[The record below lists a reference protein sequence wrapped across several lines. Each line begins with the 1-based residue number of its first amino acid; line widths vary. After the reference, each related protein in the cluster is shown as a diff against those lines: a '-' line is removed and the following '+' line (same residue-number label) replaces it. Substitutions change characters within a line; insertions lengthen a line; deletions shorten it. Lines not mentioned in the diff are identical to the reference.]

1 MIRDVRQFTCRVC
14 DAVIIGHIY
23 FQNGG
28 LALLLNLLSRF
39 ATSLRISRAYKY
51 MKSFGCKLLRHFV
64 ANAFVRPGNQRRLH
78 VDPDSAQSSLSVC
91 KKSFSNGCGFEGN
104 SSTSL
109 NFFVIARERT
119 STSSILRDACSIFS
133 FTALKDS
140 PNLLNSLFT
149 AASRCQT
156 SLERFWIA
164 SVRKPICKL
173 FNNAA
178 SVVGPTKV
186 TRQSRCTF

>member
-1 MIRDVRQFTCRVC
+1 
-14 DAVIIGHIY
+14 
-23 FQNGG
+23 
-28 LALLLNLLSRF
+28 
-39 ATSLRISRAYKY
+39 
-51 MKSFGCKLLRHFV
+51 MKFFGCKLAGHFV
-64 ANAFVRPGNQRRLH
+64 ANAFICPCYQRRLH
-78 VDPDSAQSSLSVC
+78 VDPDSPQSSLSVC
-91 KKSFSNGCGFEGN
+91 KKSFNNGCGFEGN
-104 SSTSL
+104 SSTSR

-133 FTALKDS
+133 FAADNDS
-140 PNLLNSLFT
+140 PNLLNSVFT
-149 AASRCQT
+149 AASRFQT

-164 SVRKPICKL
+164 NVRKPICKL